1 MKSLYEKKNVG
12 HRRKKQKAK
21 ELFNNCE
28 YFPVSS
34 FLNLKINFQLKPREF
49 SSKHLHVI
57 YGRLPLKNVSEHG

>member
-21 ELFNNCE
+21 GLFNNCE

-34 FLNLKINFQLKPREF
+34 FLNLKINKELLSAETEG
-49 SSKHLHVI
+49 I
-57 YGRLPLKNVSEHG
+57 